1 MTIKNT
7 KCPHRATFKRKKRRY
22 YNAIVEVLC
31 GNSAAITP

>member
-7 KCPHRATFKRKKRRY
+7 KCPHSATFTVYKRRY